1 MDVIELPSSVS
12 SMTPRSNT
20 VSGRPQTTTEPLL
33 CQSGYICTC
42 VALQS
47 SARLNFEPNSSGVFD
62 NHRLG
67 ARSGVGVASSTF
79 LALSKKQNLNGRCRV
94 AYSHE
99 HKECRLE
106 LIWCWCCLIY
116 FPCGVFDLYG
126 IVRVASTA
134 LVHF

>member
-1 MDVIELPSSVS
+1 
-12 SMTPRSNT
+12 MTA
-20 VSGRPQTTTEPLL
+20 LL
-33 CQSGYICTC
+33 CS
-42 VALQS
+42 AL
-47 SARLNFEPNSSGVFD
+47 FFHG
-62 NHRLG
+62 HI
-67 ARSGVGVASSTF
+67 RSGVGVASSTF